1 MKTLLT
7 PFLALFCALPL
18 AAQGSETDDFEG
30 GDNDANWT
38 FGVFVPDV
46 IETTGGTPDSWLHNN
61 QIDMFTV
68 ILRNDTTTGPW
79 VGDYRATGVSRIHFD
94 AQTLWADFGAGGRQ
108 MSILLRD
115 TKGTL
120 DVNDDDYAYSKGPLV
135 PQIGAGWDHYNFE
148 IPSQSTEAV
157 PQGWVGGWVG
167 DGNDFRPGI
176 DWNDVIT
183 SVDVVEI
190 WWMDP
195 SLFAIFQ
202 FWDAGVDNLT
212 IEWDQHAAVTLSP
225 GTAGVPNTLSMEN
238 ASAGGQVLFA
248 ASQTQGFTAFRCQQ
262 VATGFSLFG
271 PRNLGTYTADG
282 AGTASRSLT
291 IPASMSGTTV
301 FFQAMDM
308 TDCRLTP
315 LLTVNLL

>member
-1 MKTLLT
+1 M
-7 PFLALFCALPL
+7 
-18 AAQGSETDDFEG
+18 
-30 GDNDANWT
+30 NNANWT
-38 FGVFVPDV
+38 FGVFQADV
-46 IETTGGTPDSWLHNN
+46 IEPSGGVPDSWLHNS
-61 QIDMFTV
+61 QVDSFTA

-79 VGDYRATGVSRIHFD
+79 VGDYRNTGVSRIHFD
-94 AQTLWADFGAGGRQ
+94 AQTVGSDFGAGGRQ
-108 MSILLRD
+108 MSVLLRD
-115 TKGTL
+115 TKGTT

-135 PQIGAGWDHYNFE
+135 PQNGAGWSHYNFE
-148 IPSQSTEAV
+148 IPSQSTDAT

-167 DGNDFRPGI
+167 NGRDFRPGI

-202 FWDAGVDNLT
+202 FWDVGADNLT
-212 IEWDQHAAVTLSP
+212 IEWGSDAAVTLSP
-225 GTAGVPNTLSMEN
+225 GTSGVTNTLSMVN

-248 ASQTQGFTAFRCQQ
+248 ASQTEGFTPFRCQQ

-271 PRNLGTYTADG
+271 PRNLGTYTADA

-291 IPASMSGTTV
+291 IPGSMSGTTV
-301 FFQAMDM
+301 HFQAMDM

-315 LLTVNLL
+315 LMSVTLL